1 MDTAAP
7 VLAIPAASNG
17 NGGHTATTSGAPE
30 IRTLRRAFIRQLG
43 IVGRPNAYISTL
55 ASSAAM
61 ATILARE
68 SLSDPRA
75 TANDKVRLAGMARK
89 ARRDLQHAAAA
100 KPPEKSPPT
109 LKELLHGL

>member
-1 MDTAAP
+1 MDTVAP

-17 NGGHTATTSGAPE
+17 NGGHAATTSGE

-75 TANDKVRLAGMARK
+75 TANDRVRLSGMARK
-89 ARRDLQHAAAA
+89 ARRDLEHAAAA
-100 KPPEKSPPT
+100 KPPEKLPPT